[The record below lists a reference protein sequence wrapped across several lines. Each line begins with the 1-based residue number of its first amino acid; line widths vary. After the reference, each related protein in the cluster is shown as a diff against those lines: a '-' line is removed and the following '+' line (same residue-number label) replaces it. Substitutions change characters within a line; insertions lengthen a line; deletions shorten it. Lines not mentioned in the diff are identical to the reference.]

1 MMKFIQTLQAKPSD
15 STIRLIRALFSL
27 LTLLVLGLAIE
38 YDVLIVE
45 FSLPKELVYFLF
57 TFPLIGLIRAI
68 FDPGIFRRKIWKW
81 TNVTL

>member
-15 STIRLIRALFSL
+15 TTIRLIRAVFAL
-27 LTLLVLGLAIE
+27 LTLLVLALAVQ
-38 YDVLIVE
+38 YDVLIVQ
-45 FSLPKELVYFLF
+45 FSLPKELVYILF
-57 TFPLIGLIRAI
+57 IFPLIGLIRAI